1 VAIKH
6 SQLTDELQEQASLYA
21 AGAMTESERREYAR
35 HLKEDNCAVCR
46 REAEEFRAAAGLLA
60 LGLDPL
66 TPSPSVK
73 ERLMAPLANV
83 SRVEAVPKVQ
93 RWVVWLAA
101 LEAVAAS
108 VLLFIAFSNN
118 AELRRSADA
127 LRTQVQQLEAR
138 LAEQQ
143 VQMASLT
150 SPNVQITTLIGQN
163 ATPAARARLSW
174 DQPGR
179 HWSVYVNNLP
189 PAPPNRTYQLW
200 FVPKA
205 GNPVS
210 AGVFNTDNNGA
221 AVVEADVPA
230 GLDLMA
236 AAVTPEPAGGLPQPT
251 GAFALLGVLN

>member
-1 VAIKH
+1 MKH
-6 SQLTDELQEQASLYA
+6 LQLTDELQEQASLYA
-21 AGAMTESERREYAR
+21 SGAMTESERREYAR
-35 HLKEDNCAVCR
+35 HLEEDNCAVCR
-46 REAEEFRAAAGLLA
+46 REAEEFQAATSLLA

-73 ERLMAPLANV
+73 DRLMASVATLP
-83 SRVEAVPKVQ
+83 SVQ
-93 RWVVWLAA
+93 ASQAKPRRWALWLAA
-101 LEAVAAS
+101 MEAVAAS
-108 VLLFIAFSNN
+108 ILLFMAFSNN
-118 AELRRSADA
+118 AELRRAADA

-143 VQMASLT
+143 VLMASLT
-150 SPNVQITTLIGQN
+150 STDVQITNLGGQG
-163 ATPAARARLSW
+163 ATPGARARLFW
-174 DQPGR
+174 DQQRG

-189 PAPPNRTYQLW
+189 PAPANRSYQLW

-210 AGVFNTDNNGA
+210 AGVFNTQANGS

-236 AAVTPEPAGGLPQPT
+236 AAVTTEPLGGLPQPT
-251 GAFALLGVLN
+251 GPFALLGALN